1 MKRKN
6 TRAQRVIDKR
16 SRIMLSFAQ
25 CIFANGKGD
34 CGMKQRAGTLS
45 LSSCALMSALLCVCA
60 QLMIPFP
67 GVPVNMALFAVHLA
81 ALVLGPGRAA
91 LSVLS
96 YLILGACGI
105 PVFAGFAC
113 GPAALFGP
121 TGGFLLSYPL
131 CALVTGILSRHEN
144 CSALRAFFAALAGT
158 LVCSAAGIAWF
169 MRASGAVPST
179 AFFLWW
185 LMYLP
190 GDLIKILLAVLLARR
205 LRAPLRR
212 IGL

>member
-1 MKRKN
+1 MK
-6 TRAQRVIDKR
+6 TRT
-16 SRIMLSFAQ
+16 
-25 CIFANGKGD
+25 
-34 CGMKQRAGTLS
+34 GTLS

-81 ALVLGPGRAA
+81 ALLLGPGRAA
-91 LSVLS
+91 ASTLV
-96 YLILGACGI
+96 YLALGACGA
-105 PVFAGFAC
+105 PVFAGFAS
-113 GPAALFGP
+113 GPAALLGP

-131 CALVTGILSRHEN
+131 CALLTGFLSRHES
-144 CSALRAFFAALAGT
+144 CSALRAFAAALAGT
-158 LVCSAAGIAWF
+158 LACGFIGISWF
-169 MRASGAVPST
+169 MFNTGAVPSE

-185 LMYLP
+185 LTYLP
-190 GDLIKILLAVLLARR
+190 GDLLKILLAVMLWRR